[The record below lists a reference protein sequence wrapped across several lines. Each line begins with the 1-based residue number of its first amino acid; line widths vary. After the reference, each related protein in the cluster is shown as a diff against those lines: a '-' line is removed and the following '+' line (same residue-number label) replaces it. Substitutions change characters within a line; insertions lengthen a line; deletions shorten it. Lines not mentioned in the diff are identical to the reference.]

1 MRKASPVNRSVL
13 RERISPSSTVMI
25 WERIFKG
32 WKWKVL
38 ENHFE
43 NLGPSS
49 LFSDVVSVG
58 HPGLDLAAERLWLH
72 DQYFITTSNFE
83 NWRCEWI
90 SSAPPSNRL
99 QARGERSICSTLGT
113 SWNTSLEG
121 FWDLFV
127 PPVQSDHHRLPFEK
141 VTVQI
146 PADHVLTA
154 RLEEVHN
161 FGKVFGCCIFIC
173 YTCHRNHT
181 CQKIHNFELTSH
193 LHSPRT
199 MSKEPRPWERG
210 RLSYVIVLFGL
221 THRALGEENIL
232 IEGTKSN
239 FEAIWCPAFH
249 EKY

>member
-25 WERIFKG
+25 WERILKG

-72 DQYFITTSNFE
+72 DQHFITTSNFE

-99 QARGERSICSTLGT
+99 QQGVRDLFVPPLEHVPRGILRSICSTCTVGSSPPPLWKGDCT
-113 SWNTSLEG
+113 DPSWPRT
-121 FWDLFV
+121 D
-127 PPVQSDHHRLPFEK
+127 R
-141 VTVQI
+141 
-146 PADHVLTA
+146 
-154 RLEEVHN
+154 
-161 FGKVFGCCIFIC
+161 
-173 YTCHRNHT
+173 
-181 CQKIHNFELTSH
+181 
-193 LHSPRT
+193 SPR
-199 MSKEPRPWERG
+199 RG
-210 RLSYVIVLFGL
+210 S
-221 THRALGEENIL
+221 
-232 IEGTKSN
+232 
-239 FEAIWCPAFH
+239 
-249 EKY
+249 